1 MLDNILDFWEDHKKI
16 CIAGIVVIVI
26 GIILIVVRTVNM
38 KNQHEA
44 YLAEQ
49 ELKAQQE
56 LEEQIAAEEEAA
68 RKAAEEEAANTKTY
82 KTTGYIDSLSYRAE
96 TDGRVEY
103 KEKEEE
109 EQVEQVEIKEPTY
122 NLEVHIYDST
132 GVPDTMVDGSSCK
145 EYLEN
150 VSLADFGTMWG
161 TELTED
167 DYNSTIK
174 YLVGVKQ
181 DKNNFERGDLNS
193 VGWLMDNLSTLSPET
208 AIKFTNLHVI
218 GSLSSTHTAVLC
230 SYDWYS
236 AFGLKDTLVV
246 FEDISGTLDM
256 DSFTDG
262 AIFYATVFAHNCK
275 IVEDVNGQRVLV
287 VQYNVFN

>member
-1 MLDNILDFWEDHKKI
+1 MLDNILDFWEEHKKI
-16 CIAGIVVIVI
+16 CICIIASVII
-26 GIILIVVRTVNM
+26 FIILLIVRTVNM
-38 KNQHEA
+38 NKQHEE
-44 YLAEQ
+44 YLANEAA
-49 ELKAQQE
+49 KAQAE
-56 LEEQIAAEEEAA
+56 MEAQIAAEEEAA
-68 RKAAEEEAANTKTY
+68 RLAAEAEAANTKTY
-82 KTTGYIDSLSYRAE
+82 KSTGYMDSLSYRAA

-109 EQVEQVEIKEPTY
+109 VVVEQVEIKEPTY

-132 GVPDTMVDGSSCK
+132 SVPDTMVDGSSCK
-145 EYLEN
+145 DYLAN

-161 TELTED
+161 TELTET
-167 DYNSTIK
+167 DYNSESK

-193 VGWLMDNLSTLSPET
+193 VGWLMDNLHTLAPET
-208 AIKFTNLHVI
+208 AIKFTNLHII

-236 AFGLKDTLVV
+236 AFGLQDTLVV

-256 DSFTDG
+256 SSFTDG

-275 IVEDVNGQRVLV
+275 LIEDVNGQRVLV